1 MVVCNLFVGAF
12 SPSIASPLL
21 TLLFLMRIRKNMKN
35 LLRKFTKVYA
45 SREGYKA
52 KNEKV
57 KNAMNWVY
65 TLIIL

>member
-1 MVVCNLFVGAF
+1 MIVCGLFVGAF

-35 LLRKFTKVYA
+35 FLRKSTKGYA
-45 SREGYKA
+45 SHEWYKPR
-52 KNEKV
+52 NEKV